1 MNNTMAQAAWIRV
14 RIGDELGLTEDD
26 LARLYGVLPGDLD
39 RHLVGLAADSE
50 AAVQRVL
57 TDVNAA
63 SNAYRTVILSD
74 EQIAAARQL
83 VADYPFHPLS
93 PLEAALGHAWRL
105 SSDDAQWVAFRI
117 ADLIGLD
124 FATSDILRLRLNRL
138 GLSYEPD
145 VPAFDAAFRNRV
157 ADTALYLSEL
167 AGVL

>member
-1 MNNTMAQAAWIRV
+1 MNKTVAEAAWIKT

-26 LARLYGVLPGDLD
+26 LARLYGVGPNDLD
-39 RHLVGLAADSE
+39 RHLVRLAADPE
-50 AAVQRVL
+50 AAVQRIL
-57 TDVNAA
+57 ADVNATGTTH
-63 SNAYRTVILSD
+63 RLIHLSD
-74 EQIAAARQL
+74 EQITEARRL

-117 ADLIGLD
+117 ADVIGLD
-124 FATSDILRLRLNRL
+124 FASSDILRLRLNRL
-138 GLSYEPD
+138 GLSYESRVPD
-145 VPAFDAAFRNRV
+145 FDATFRNRV

>member
-1 MNNTMAQAAWIRV
+1 MNNPMAQVAWIRA
-14 RIGDELGLTEDD
+14 RIGDELGLTDDD
-26 LARLYGVLPGDLD
+26 LARLYSVLPGDLD
-39 RHLVGLAADSE
+39 RHLIGLAVDPE

-57 TDVNAA
+57 ADVNAVGA
-63 SNAYRTVILSD
+63 ANRTITLSD

-83 VADYPFHPLS
+83 VADYSFHPLS

-117 ADLIGLD
+117 ADLIGID

-145 VPAFDAAFRNRV
+145 MPPFDAAFRNRV

>member
-1 MNNTMAQAAWIRV
+1 MNKTVAEAAWIKT

-26 LARLYGVLPGDLD
+26 LARLYGVMPNDLD
-39 RHLVGLAADSE
+39 RYLVRLAADPE

-57 TDVNAA
+57 ADVNTT
-63 SNAYRTVILSD
+63 STTHRHVQLSD
-74 EQIAAARQL
+74 EQITAARRL

-117 ADLIGLD
+117 ADVIGLD
-124 FATSDILRLRLNRL
+124 FASSDILRLRLNRL
-138 GLSYEPD
+138 GLSYEPG
-145 VPAFDAAFRNRV
+145 VPEFDAAFRNRV

-167 AGVL
+167 SGVL

>member
-1 MNNTMAQAAWIRV
+1 MNNTVAEAAWIKI

-26 LARLYGVLPGDLD
+26 LTRLYGVTPNRLD
-39 RHLVGLAADSE
+39 SHLVGLAADPE
-50 AAVQRVL
+50 AAVQRIL
-57 TDVNAA
+57 ADVHAA
-63 SNAYRTVILSD
+63 GTAHRVITLSD

-124 FATSDILRLRLNRL
+124 FASSDIIRLRLNRL
-138 GLSYEPD
+138 GVSYELE
-145 VPAFDAAFRNRV
+145 VPGVDAAFRNRV
-157 ADTALYLSEL
+157 ADTAVYLSEL